1 MRLAKALIAFLAA
14 GIAASHLASLKLY
27 ECEQQAVCE
36 GTDEIPSD
44 VAFATMLLK
53 FGKYFFIIAII
64 LILLFM

>member
-1 MRLAKALIAFLAA
+1 MRLAKALIAFLIA
-14 GIAASHLASLKLY
+14 GIAASHLAAQKLNDCQA
-27 ECEQQAVCE
+27 EAVCD
-36 GTDEIPSD
+36 GIDGVPSD